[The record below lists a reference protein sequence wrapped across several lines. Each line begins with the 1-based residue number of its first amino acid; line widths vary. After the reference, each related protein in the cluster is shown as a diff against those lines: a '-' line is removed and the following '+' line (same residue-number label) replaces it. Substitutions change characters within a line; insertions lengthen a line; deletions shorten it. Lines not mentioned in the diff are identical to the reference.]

1 MQPTLRH
8 SDAELL
14 STATNRLSQSYSALM
29 PGLHIDAEQGI
40 VTISGRVSNRSERC
54 SITQMLRTIPGVQ
67 AVVDHI
73 DFGSAAFLS
82 DHRLAKDALA
92 ALTASGHMREG
103 QVQVTVRGGIVVL
116 DGTVRWHSMR
126 MAAGACIED
135 LPGLQ
140 GVCNRL
146 NLAPSHRPVGHGD
159 TDLASENT
167 FRRKT
172 NGRRHCA
179 QPSTSATE
187 EWFSAGKCGLVAHP
201 EV

>member
-1 MQPTLRH
+1 MQPTLRN

-14 STATNRLSQSYSALM
+14 SAATSKLSQSYSALM

-40 VTISGRVSNRSERC
+40 VTISGRVSNRSERS

-82 DHRLAKDALA
+82 DHRLVKDALA
-92 ALTASGHMREG
+92 VLTASGHMRDG
-103 QVQVTVRGGIVVL
+103 RIQVTVRGGIVVL

-146 NLAPSHRPVGHGD
+146 NLEPSHP
-159 TDLASENT
+159 
-167 FRRKT
+167 
-172 NGRRHCA
+172 
-179 QPSTSATE
+179 P
-187 EWFSAGKCGLVAHP
+187 VAHVDTHMANGKFIP
-201 EV
+201 SEEKPSPSLRPPVN